1 MCSRPQGCVGFPEGI
16 IWPAEHLLQLVSCV
30 AGSALTFRTPY
41 TFVGLMA
48 GRTNVGDEDLRFG
61 VWAEDCD

>member
-1 MCSRPQGCVGFPEGI
+1 MGFPEGI
-16 IWPAEHLLQLVSCV
+16 IWPAEYLLQLVSCV

-41 TFVGLMA
+41 TFVMA
-48 GRTNVGDEDLRFG
+48 GRTNIEDEDLRFG